1 MINDKIKV
9 NQEDMI
15 GNECGVGVGLIVNGQ
30 RQPRMAG
37 AGLRLNDKEVSPTK
51 NRKEER
57 ERKGGGSVRAQ
68 RLVGITWKASCMSRI
83 EKGMDLTTVGH
94 LWSQQ
99 KSSVIVFVQ

>member
-15 GNECGVGVGLIVNGQ
+15 GNECGVGVGLIVKGQ

-57 ERKGGGSVRAQ
+57 ERMGVGGQ
-68 RLVGITWKASCMSRI
+68 
-83 EKGMDLTTVGH
+83 
-94 LWSQQ
+94 
-99 KSSVIVFVQ
+99 

>member
-1 MINDKIKV
+1 MINDQIKV

-37 AGLRLNDKEVSPTK
+37 AELRLNDKEVSPTK
-51 NRKEER
+51 NRKEKR
-57 ERKGGGSVRAQ
+57 ERMRGGVSESPEVCRNDLEGFM
-68 RLVGITWKASCMSRI
+68 MSKI
-83 EKGMDLTTVGH
+83 EKGMGLTTVRH